1 MATAVTR
8 FKPFTRPDDPKITS
22 LDAQAVACKGHWVI
36 TSPNVDFVPEP
47 HIFEE
52 EDLQPRADSRFGLVD
67 CFQWPQLHDKDFE
80 YSVCIPRKDSL
91 PSLDIAWYMP
101 TLEDF
106 IIPTGA
112 KFAVG
117 TLRDTTVKQF
127 EQLYQFLCSRHH
139 PLQNRP
145 IGKEVLRHRIAAAR
159 HEITWLRHH
168 PLVFR
173 DLVAFVVQ
181 LQRTLL
187 DIHALLDY
195 VEILYPLLA
204 SPPSKPVRA
213 NPTWMGCFTRNTEVC
228 EALYFAGV
236 PVWLVRDE
244 EFISPTMNIVRPVRL
259 TFPDNIVRVM
269 YSERGVS
276 KPFPSIFRGPGGLLR
291 HYHTRRRYEGTL
303 AERPEPVA
311 PPSAAQ
317 SSSLQ
322 QPSRGGKQATQK
334 QNRAARVKASAGPSR
349 MLPLQKSTGGE
360 AKWEEPVLPDIPK
373 PHTLFDSAWR
383 KAEKSMQRVQTGRVD
398 PGYRFPKPTL
408 FVNVSTPER
417 KKTYLFNW
425 LSARPLWIS
434 QVSVRSPSKFPSP
447 QMWRD
452 FLNTIDTD
460 QPSSTRSAST
470 KSAVRDIL
478 GENIIH
484 VAQGYAGAPEEI
496 EWRGMQVRVSSLSDP
511 PLWLIRSI
519 LWELYEL
526 NFRYELYALDEVIVP
541 HLWTT
546 DEARVAR
553 QGLLYSIFPG
563 GYGLLMWSEPLP
575 QEPRELGLC
584 ASSME
589 ITLPYWNSF
598 FELLSVWPE
607 APPGLQHPAELDGSS
622 GNSAFFEQAM
632 SASLFYIQ
640 TAFDFLGR
648 QPSLPRLFQFV

>member
-1 MATAVTR
+1 
-8 FKPFTRPDDPKITS
+8 
-22 LDAQAVACKGHWVI
+22 
-36 TSPNVDFVPEP
+36 
-47 HIFEE
+47 
-52 EDLQPRADSRFGLVD
+52 
-67 CFQWPQLHDKDFE
+67 
-80 YSVCIPRKDSL
+80 
-91 PSLDIAWYMP
+91 
-101 TLEDF
+101 
-106 IIPTGA
+106 
-112 KFAVG
+112 
-117 TLRDTTVKQF
+117 
-127 EQLYQFLCSRHH
+127 
-139 PLQNRP
+139 
-145 IGKEVLRHRIAAAR
+145 
-159 HEITWLRHH
+159 
-168 PLVFR
+168 PLVFQ
-173 DLVAFVVQ
+173 DLVAFVAQ
-181 LQRTLL
+181 LQCMLL

-204 SPPSKPVRA
+204 SPPSKPMHA

-228 EALYFAGV
+228 EALYFVGV
-236 PVWLVRDE
+236 PVWLVCDE
-244 EFISPTMNIVRPVRL
+244 EFISTTMNIVHPVQL

-276 KPFPSIFRGPGGLLR
+276 KPFPSIFWGPGSLLC
-291 HYHTRRRYEGTL
+291 HYHTCQHYEGTL

-317 SSSLQ
+317 SSLSQ

-349 MLPLQKSTGGE
+349 T
-360 AKWEEPVLPDIPK
+360 KWEEPVLPDIPK

-383 KAEKSMQRVQTGRVD
+383 KAEKSMQRVKTGQVD
-398 PGYRFPKPTL
+398 PGYHFPKPTL

-425 LSARPLWIS
+425 LSACPLWIS

-460 QPSSTRSAST
+460 QPSSTRSASM
-470 KSAVRDIL
+470 KSAVWDIF

-484 VAQGYAGAPEEI
+484 VAQAPEEI
-496 EWRGMQVRVSSLSDP
+496 EWQGMQVSSVLLFYP
-511 PLWLIRSI
+511 PLWLIHSI

-526 NFRYELYALDEVIVP
+526 NFCYELYALDEVIVP

-563 GYGLLMWSEPLP
+563 RYGLLMWSEPLP

-589 ITLPYWNSF
+589 IALLYWNSF

-607 APPGLQHPAELDGSS
+607 ALPGLQHPAELDGSS

-648 QPSLPRLFQFV
+648 QPSLPHLFQFV